1 MENLLENTNYIHQ
14 ETEKAIAEFCPFGY
28 LDLKA
33 ATIAVLE
40 AGKTSDYIYEK
51 TYEFASSCGIQINKC
66 DPVACV
72 FDSLMHE
79 ARNEIEELINYDFLN
94 DFSGNGEEIYVF
106 GNSLD
111 THYFGEEG
119 KDELKA
125 KLQEAKI
132 KLEDLSEVTQW
143 FLHNCQI
150 EEL

>member
-1 MENLLENTNYIHQ
+1 MENLLKNTNFINQ
-14 ETEKAIAEFCPFGY
+14 ETERAIAEFCPFGY

-33 ATIAVLE
+33 ATTAALE
-40 AGKTSDYIYEK
+40 AGKTSDYVYEQ
-51 TYEFASSCGIQINKC
+51 TQEFAESCDMQIDKC

-72 FDSLMHE
+72 FDSLMQE

-94 DFSGNGEEIYVF
+94 DFSGNGEIYVF
-106 GNSLD
+106 GNLLD

>member
-1 MENLLENTNYIHQ
+1 MTNLSENYINQ
-14 ETEKAIAEFCPFGY
+14 ETERAGAEFCPFGY
-28 LDLKA
+28 LDLKEATTA
-33 ATIAVLE
+33 ALE
-40 AGKTSDYIYEK
+40 AGKTSDYVYEQ
-51 TYEFASSCGIQINKC
+51 THEFADSCGMQIDKC

-72 FDSLMHE
+72 YDSILQE
-79 ARNEIEELINYDFLN
+79 ARNEIEELIKYDFLN

-106 GNSLD
+106 GNFLD

-125 KLQEAKI
+125 KLQEAKT
-132 KLEDLSEVTQW
+132 KLEDLSEATQW

>member
-1 MENLLENTNYIHQ
+1 MENLSENYINQ
-14 ETEKAIAEFCPFGY
+14 EIERAIAEFCPFGY

-33 ATIAVLE
+33 ATTAALE
-40 AGKTSDYIYEK
+40 AGKTSDYVYE
-51 TYEFASSCGIQINKC
+51 TTHEFSEQCDTPIDKC
-66 DPVACV
+66 DPVYCV
-72 FDSLMHE
+72 YDAILQE

-94 DFSGNGEEIYVF
+94 DFSGNGEGIYVF
-106 GNSLD
+106 GNFLD

-132 KLEDLSEVTQW
+132 KLEDLSEATQW
-143 FLHNCQI
+143 FLYNCQI

>member
-1 MENLLENTNYIHQ
+1 MKNLSGNYIDQ
-14 ETEKAIAEFCPFGY
+14 ETERAIAEFCPFGY

-33 ATIAVLE
+33 ATTAALE
-40 AGKTSDYIYEK
+40 AGKTSGYVYEQ
-51 TYEFASSCGIQINKC
+51 THEFADSCDTQIDKC

-72 FDSLMHE
+72 YGSILQE

-106 GNSLD
+106 GNFLD

-119 KDELKA
+119 KDELRA

-132 KLEDLSEVTQW
+132 KMDDLSESTQW
-143 FLHNCQI
+143 FLYNCQI